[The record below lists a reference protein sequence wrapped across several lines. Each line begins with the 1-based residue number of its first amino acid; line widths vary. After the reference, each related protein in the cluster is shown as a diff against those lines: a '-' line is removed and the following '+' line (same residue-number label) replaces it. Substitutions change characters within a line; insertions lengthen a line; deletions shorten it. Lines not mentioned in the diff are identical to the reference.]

1 MVGAAKPPSPTG
13 VPGASAGAHSQLSGT
28 EQDADGNAEGTW
40 GAATTS
46 RLTEK
51 RNSAV
56 IGAANFRR
64 PYSAGVS
71 RPGRAHGY

>member
-13 VPGASAGAHSQLSGT
+13 APAGANSQLSGT
-28 EQDADGNAEGTW
+28 EEDADGNAEGAW
-40 GAATTS
+40 GGNHP

>member
-13 VPGASAGAHSQLSGT
+13 VPGAPAGANSQLSGT
-28 EQDADGNAEGTW
+28 EEDADGNAEGAW
-40 GAATTS
+40 GGNHP